1 MSRNSW
7 VAAAQAGAR
16 WSREEA
22 QEAINAW
29 ERSGESLTAFA
40 RRHGVVP
47 QRLSWWRKRMAIG
60 SAPKLAPLALL
71 PVTVRQ
77 APLIALPPA
86 PVSVRWG
93 TVRIDVADPSKVPPR
108 WFAALVTSLGE
119 GEE

>member
-40 RRHGVVP
+40 RQHGVVP
-47 QRLSWWRKRMAIG
+47 QRLSWWRKRVTKG
-60 SAPKLAPLALL
+60 PVPKLASPALM

-77 APLIALPPA
+77 APLIALPSA

-93 TVRIDVADPSKVPPR
+93 TVRLDVADPSKVPPQ
-108 WFAALVTSLGE
+108 WLATLVASLAE
-119 GEE
+119 GDE